1 MQHISSLATKSLT
14 DVTLTGFTSP
24 PKNPNLGVTV
34 WEGDNDKPQNAYPEL
49 QKFSGEPEAEAFAF
63 SARLEVEETD
73 GEVVVV
79 RGSSLLVDQAR
90 TAITHKVQVE
100 AGKGPSS
107 ERCTIAQVKGKGAVE
122 VAGAM
127 VVAYGEY
134 VKKLFDNFD

>member
-1 MQHISSLATKSLT
+1 M
-14 DVTLTGFTSP
+14 TLTGFTSP
-24 PKNPNLGVTV
+24 PSSPNLGLDA
-34 WEGDNDKPQNAYPEL
+34 WEGDDGESLNTYPEL
-49 QKFSGEPEAEAFAF
+49 KEFSGEAESEDFAF

-79 RGSSLLVDQAR
+79 RGSPLLVDQAR
-90 TAITHKVQVE
+90 TAIAHKVQVE

-107 ERCTIAQVKGKGAVE
+107 ERCAVAQVEGKGAVE

-127 VVAYGEY
+127 VAAYGEY

>member
-1 MQHISSLATKSLT
+1 M
-14 DVTLTGFTSP
+14 TLTGFTSP
-24 PKNPNLGVTV
+24 PSIPNLGLDA
-34 WEGDNDKPQNAYPEL
+34 WEGDDTHAYPEL
-49 QKFSGEPEAEAFAF
+49 NRFSDEAEAEDFAF

-79 RGSSLLVDQAR
+79 RGSPLLVDQAR

-107 ERCTIAQVKGKGAVE
+107 ARCAVARVEGKGAVE

>member
-1 MQHISSLATKSLT
+1 M
-14 DVTLTGFTSP
+14 TLTGFTSP
-24 PKNPNLGVTV
+24 PSNPNLGLDV
-34 WEGDNDKPQNAYPEL
+34 WEGDDANAYPEL
-49 QKFSGEPEAEAFAF
+49 KEFSGEAESEEFAF

-79 RGSSLLVDQAR
+79 RGSPLLVDQAR
-90 TAITHKVQVE
+90 TAITYKVQVE

-107 ERCTIAQVKGKGAVE
+107 ERCAVARVEGKGALD

-134 VKKLFDNFD
+134 VKKLFDNF